1 MRLDPHSLPVRF
13 DAQDMR
19 ADGGIRHIEVS
30 RERVVV
36 RRAVRGI
43 AMVLRLDIR
52 DYLGVGLRCGADAD
66 AIIVALEHRDPSLCV
81 PLSVCDRSEDA
92 ASAWQTWATTLSLPR
107 LVPDAAA
114 SLQPTGARKKDPA
127 PRRRRR
133 NAVKWRRPRQLMRR
147 KTGAP
152 LVTMAVHAGER
163 EIIARN

>member
-13 DAQDMR
+13 DAQDSR

-36 RRAVRGI
+36 RRAVSGI
-43 AMVLRLDIR
+43 AMVLRLNVG
-52 DYLGVGLRCGADAD
+52 DYLGVGLRCSADAG

-81 PLSVCDRSEDA
+81 PLTVCERSEDA
-92 ASAWQTWATTLSLPR
+92 ASAWQMWATTLSLPR
-107 LVPDAAA
+107 LVPDTIA
-114 SLQPTGARKKDPA
+114 SPQRSGARKKGPA

-133 NAVKWRRPRQLMRR
+133 NAIKWRRPRQLMRR
-147 KTGAP
+147 KVGTP